1 MTVSVTFSQFSAD
14 LAALVEGAAPSV
26 AGVRSGASLASG
38 TVAGRKHVV
47 VASHA
52 LDPEASTVDV
62 WIQGTVSSARVLG
75 RDASTDLA
83 VLQVEGLA
91 APGLTPGEEP
101 AVGAVVL
108 SVGRAWDRLV
118 AHVGIVHTRGVLQ
131 RRRASRRE
139 GILQTTITPY
149 PGYSGG
155 PLLDARGAVV
165 GLAIAGPHR
174 TAGLALPWP
183 TVMRLVGEIETHGR
197 IRRGFLGV
205 SSMPVVLAP
214 GQAGPHDQRA
224 GLLVTSVVSD
234 GPAAAAGVLVGD
246 VLVEFD
252 GHAVSEPDALVN
264 LLTGERVGHATPV
277 TVVRGLALHV
287 LSVTVGER
295 ETQLR

>member
-1 MTVSVTFSQFSAD
+1 
-14 LAALVEGAAPSV
+14 
-26 AGVRSGASLASG
+26 
-38 TVAGRKHVV
+38 
-47 VASHA
+47 
-52 LDPEASTVDV
+52 
-62 WIQGTVSSARVLG
+62 
-75 RDASTDLA
+75 
-83 VLQVEGLA
+83 
-91 APGLTPGEEP
+91 
-101 AVGAVVL
+101 
-108 SVGRAWDRLV
+108 
-118 AHVGIVHTRGVLQ
+118 
-131 RRRASRRE
+131 
-139 GILQTTITPY
+139 
-149 PGYSGG
+149 
-155 PLLDARGAVV
+155 
-165 GLAIAGPHR
+165 
-174 TAGLALPWP
+174 
-183 TVMRLVGEIETHGR
+183 MRLVGEIETHGR